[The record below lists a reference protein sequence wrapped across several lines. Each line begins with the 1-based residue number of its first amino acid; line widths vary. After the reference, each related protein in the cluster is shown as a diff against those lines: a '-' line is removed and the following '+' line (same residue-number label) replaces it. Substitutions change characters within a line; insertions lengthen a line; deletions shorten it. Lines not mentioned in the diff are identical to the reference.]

1 MNGESCILKID
12 PEFRRLVF
20 PLSPEE
26 YAALERRILQH
37 GCSQPVVAWYGCIM
51 QGFAQYEIC
60 KMRDIAFQVKNISF
74 CVREEAISITCREEL
89 RSRHL
94 PENQRRYLIGKRYNA
109 DVIIEAHNAAGTDQF
124 KERNRRDLAKG
135 KKYYESSGGRTKER
149 IAEEYGLSRC
159 SVTRYGIYAQAIDY
173 IASIQPDTAVLIL
186 AGGTKI
192 STESVMACYGKT
204 EEEVAQLLTASR
216 ERGRMKKQVLE
227 VKETVKSMS
236 IKDMPVFD
244 PDAEINSLALTIP
257 SWISS
262 IDRTQSAAQF
272 PLLTIKGKKQLE
284 HQLYQLQKAIQIM
297 LHALEEVR

>member
-1 MNGESCILKID
+1 M
-12 PEFRRLVF
+12 
-20 PLSPEE
+20 
-26 YAALERRILQH
+26 
-37 GCSQPVVAWYGCIM
+37 
-51 QGFAQYEIC
+51 
-60 KMRDIAFQVKNISF
+60 
-74 CVREEAISITCREEL
+74 
-89 RSRHL
+89 
-94 PENQRRYLIGKRYNA
+94 
-109 DVIIEAHNAAGTDQF
+109 
-124 KERNRRDLAKG
+124 
-135 KKYYESSGGRTKER
+135 
-149 IAEEYGLSRC
+149 
-159 SVTRYGIYAQAIDY
+159 
-173 IASIQPDTAVLIL
+173 LIL
-186 AGGTKI
+186 AGGTRI

-284 HQLYQLQKAIQIM
+284 HQLSQLQKAIQIM

>member
-1 MNGESCILKID
+1 
-12 PEFRRLVF
+12 
-20 PLSPEE
+20 
-26 YAALERRILQH
+26 
-37 GCSQPVVAWYGCIM
+37 
-51 QGFAQYEIC
+51 
-60 KMRDIAFQVKNISF
+60 
-74 CVREEAISITCREEL
+74 
-89 RSRHL
+89 
-94 PENQRRYLIGKRYNA
+94 
-109 DVIIEAHNAAGTDQF
+109 
-124 KERNRRDLAKG
+124 
-135 KKYYESSGGRTKER
+135 
-149 IAEEYGLSRC
+149 
-159 SVTRYGIYAQAIDY
+159 
-173 IASIQPDTAVLIL
+173 
-186 AGGTKI
+186 
-192 STESVMACYGKT
+192 MACYGKT

-284 HQLYQLQKAIQIM
+284 PQLYQLQKAIQIM